1 MCYIIIFITEYYCG
15 HGVCMKIRT
24 YVISVH
30 GRFPFHFVFYSPP
43 LLPFW
48 ITAESAGKRPYVRN
62 VLNIIY
68 YFWLD
73 TKTTIDRNRRGEIP
87 LDEYILE
94 NNNGSSVRR
103 RNPDEFTSFY
113 YQSCGLPILPPRPYQ
128 EFVRYL
134 NRTQNNE
141 TIHSVHMRRHTLC
154 VFLHNQIILFFFLNM
169 FLFEQDE

>member
-1 MCYIIIFITEYYCG
+1 MYEN
-15 HGVCMKIRT
+15 T
-24 YVISVH
+24 YLRDFCAWAFSI
-30 GRFPFHFVFYSPP
+30 PFFFFYSPP

-94 NNNGSSVRR
+94 NNDGSVCNAEIRT
-103 RNPDEFTSFY
+103 NLLAFTTKVAF
-113 YQSCGLPILPPRPYQ
+113 
-128 EFVRYL
+128 
-134 NRTQNNE
+134 
-141 TIHSVHMRRHTLC
+141 
-154 VFLHNQIILFFFLNM
+154 
-169 FLFEQDE
+169 